1 MLEKK
6 WRLLS
11 ADDNTTNQLYQGL
24 KINKALCRLLALRN
38 VHTFEEAKD
47 FFRPELNQLHDPF
60 LMKGMDKAVQRIQE
74 AINRQEKIMIYGDY
88 DVDGTTSVAVVYGF
102 LKNNFPQLPICYYI
116 PHRYREGYGVSVAG
130 IEEAANRGCGL
141 IITLDCGIKS
151 VDKTALAAQKGIDM
165 IICDH
170 HLPGEELPA
179 AFAILNPKQKDCAYP
194 YKELSGCGIG
204 YKLISAMAHAEKV
217 AQETVLQYLDLVAT
231 SIAADIVP
239 IDGENRILA
248 YYGLKRANERPCVS
262 LQKIKEV
269 AGLKK
274 EFTISDLVFLVAPRI
289 NAAGRMDDACKA
301 VSLFIEDDPEKAL
314 EKALDLQQDNTHRKD
329 EDRKMTE
336 EALQMLQDDE
346 YQGNKSTV
354 LFQPHWHKG
363 VVGIVA
369 SRVQD
374 SYYRPTIILT
384 ESNGMITGSAR
395 SVRAFN
401 IHDALVKCESLLENF
416 GGHFFAAGMTLK
428 PENLEAFK
436 EAFEQTV
443 RDSIAEESLYP
454 EIQIDAELSLK
465 DIQLAFFNIL
475 QQFEPFGPSNLPPV
489 FISHG
494 VKNASGKSKI
504 VKDSHIRFVV
514 QQQDG
519 RAITGIGFGLAEKF
533 PIVASGEPFDIV
545 YRISENEWQGVKS
558 LQLQV
563 IDIRLHEK

>member
-11 ADDNTTNQLYQGL
+11 ADENITSRLYQDL
-24 KINKALCRLLALRN
+24 KINKALCRLLALRMISN
-38 VHTFEEAKD
+38 YECARD
-47 FFRPELNQLHDPF
+47 FFRPELSQLHDPF
-60 LMKGMDKAVQRIQE
+60 LMKGMAEAVKRIQK
-74 AINRQEKIMIYGDY
+74 AIRQHEKVMIYGDY
-88 DVDGTTSVAVVYGF
+88 DVDGTTSVAVVYAF
-102 LKNNFPQLPICYYI
+102 LKSNFPQLPLCYYI
-116 PHRYREGYGVSVAG
+116 PHRYREGYGVSAAG
-130 IEEAANRGCGL
+130 IEKAANTGCGL

-151 VDKTALAAQKGIDM
+151 VEKAALAAQKGIDM

-170 HLPGEELPA
+170 HLPGDELPNA
-179 AFAILNPKQKDCAYP
+179 SAILNPKQKDCPYP

-204 YKLISAMAHAEKV
+204 YKLISAIARMEKLS
-217 AQETVLQYLDLVAT
+217 QETVTQYLDLVAT

-239 IDGENRILA
+239 MDGENRILA
-248 YYGLKRANERPCVS
+248 YYGLKRANELPCVS

-289 NAAGRMDDACKA
+289 NAAGRMDDAGKA
-301 VSLFIEDDPEKAL
+301 VSLFIEDNPEKAL
-314 EKALDLQQDNTHRKD
+314 EKALDLQQDNSNRKD

-336 EALQMLQDDE
+336 EALRMLQDNDTRS
-346 YQGNKSTV
+346 NRSTV

-436 EAFEQTV
+436 EAFEQAV
-443 RDSIAEESLYP
+443 RDSIQEESLYP
-454 EIQIDAELSLK
+454 EIQIEAELSLK
-465 DIQLAFFNIL
+465 DIQPSFFNIL
-475 QQFEPFGPSNLPPV
+475 KQFEPFGPTNLPPV
-489 FISHG
+489 FISRR
-494 VKNASGKSKI
+494 VINVQGKSRI
-504 VKDSHIRFVV
+504 VKDNHIRFVV
-514 QQQDG
+514 RQDG
-519 RAITGIGFGLAEKF
+519 TSITGIGFGLAEKF
-533 PIVASGEPFDIV
+533 PVVDSGDPFDIV
-545 YRISENEWQGVKS
+545 YRITENEWQGTVS

-563 IDIRLHEK
+563 LDVRMQQE

>member
-11 ADDNTTNQLYQGL
+11 ADENITGRLHQDL
-24 KINKALCRLLALRN
+24 KINKALCHLLTLRK
-38 VHTFEEAKD
+38 VSSYDEAKD
-47 FFRPELNQLHDPF
+47 FFRPDLSQLHDPF
-60 LMKGMDKAVQRIQE
+60 LMKGMAEAVKRIQE
-74 AINRQEKIMIYGDY
+74 AIKHHEKVMIYGDY
-88 DVDGTTSVAVVYGF
+88 DVDGTTSVAVVYAF
-102 LKNNFPQLPICYYI
+102 LKNNFPQLPLCYYI

-130 IEEAANRGCGL
+130 IEEAAKSGCGL

-151 VDKTALAAQKGIDM
+151 IDKTALAAQKGIDM

-170 HLPGEELPA
+170 HLPGDDLPKA
-179 AFAILNPKQKDCAYP
+179 HAVLNPKQKDCPYP

-204 YKLISAMAHAEKV
+204 YKLISAIAQAEHLP
-217 AQETVLQYLDLVAT
+217 QESMVQYLDIVAT

-248 YYGLKRANERPCVS
+248 YYGLKRANEQPCVS
-262 LQKIKEV
+262 LQKIKEA

-274 EFTISDLVFLVAPRI
+274 AFTISDLVFLVAPRI
-289 NAAGRMDDACKA
+289 NAAGRMDDGCKA
-301 VSLFIEDDPEKAL
+301 VSLFIENDPAKAL
-314 EKALDLQQDNTHRKD
+314 EKALDLQQDNANRKD

-336 EALQMLQDDE
+336 EALKMLESNE
-346 YQGNKSTV
+346 YQDNKSTV

-374 SYYRPTIILT
+374 AYYRPTIILT

-428 PENLEAFK
+428 PENLDAFK
-436 EAFEQTV
+436 NAFEQTV
-443 RDSIAEESLYP
+443 RDSIGEESLYP

-465 DIQLAFFNIL
+465 DIQSSFFNIL
-475 QQFEPFGPSNLPPV
+475 QQFEPFGPANLPPV
-489 FISHG
+489 FISRG
-494 VKNASGKSKI
+494 VKNVQGKSKI
-504 VKDSHIRFVV
+504 VKDNHIRFVV
-514 QQQDG
+514 QQQTG
-519 RAITGIGFGLAEKF
+519 ASITGIGFGLAEKF

-545 YRISENEWQGVKS
+545 YRIAENEWQGTKS

-563 IDIRLHEK
+563 IDIRMQQT